1 MDILVY
7 TLKSAAYA
15 LTEPYWAFQLAVLAY
30 ILYRKNL
37 KTALIQKMVMGQSI
51 DGPFVLTISQ
61 VVIGIFAGTAASI
74 IMSYLGVVFDET
86 SMVDLIFLLTILVLF
101 YNPRFVS
108 IAYSG
113 AILCILSLMLGY
125 AAALTHNQALDIL
138 KMDVPAVMTM
148 VAVIQLVEGML
159 ILLDGRRGSVPVF
172 TNREGTVMGG
182 FILQRYWIAPVALLI
197 MLHDPALAVS
207 QSSVPTPQWWPL
219 IGSSI
224 PADVLRNAVLMII
237 PFYGIMGY
245 NTITFTMDRKRKT
258 LESGAFK
265 IIYSL
270 VIFGLA
276 QAALANKIVEVS
288 LPVLAVAIHEGWV
301 ILQRK
306 RELGG
311 KPKYVSSEEGIMVLE
326 VLPESPAAEMGIR
339 SGDMLLAINDSKIE
353 DEKMLTETLSQYPN
367 FIWFSLKRENGRQ
380 EQVSYDKMFRGK
392 QLGLLLVPKGMPDDT
407 MVIKFDDSI
416 LSKAMNKI
424 KNRENDK

>member
-30 ILYRKNL
+30 ILHRKNI
-37 KTALIQKMVMGQSI
+37 KTAMIQKMVMGQSI
-51 DGPFVLTISQ
+51 DKPFVLTASQ

-86 SMVDLIFLLTILVLF
+86 SMVDLIFLATILFLF
-101 YNPRFVS
+101 YNPRFAS

-113 AILCILSLMLGY
+113 AILCIFSLMLGY
-125 AAALTHNQALDIL
+125 AAASTHNQAWDIL
-138 KMDVPAVMTM
+138 KMDIPAVMTM
-148 VAVIQLVEGML
+148 VAVIQLMEGIL

-172 TNREGTVMGG
+172 AKREGTVTGG
-182 FILQRYWIAPVALLI
+182 FILQRYWIAPVALLF

-207 QSSVPTPQWWPL
+207 QSAVSMPQWWPL
-219 IGSSI
+219 VKSSI
-224 PADVLRNAVLMII
+224 PADVLRDAVLMII

-245 NTITFTMDRKRKT
+245 NTITFTMDRKKKV

-265 IIYSL
+265 IVYSL

-276 QAALANKIVEVS
+276 QVALTNKVVEVS
-288 LPVLAVAIHEGWV
+288 LPVLAVAMHEGWV
-301 ILQRK
+301 ILQRN

-311 KPKYVSSEEGIMVLE
+311 KPKYVSGEEGVMVLE
-326 VLPESPAAEMGIR
+326 VLPGSPAAEMGIK
-339 SGDMLLAINDSKIE
+339 SGDMLLRINDSKIE
-353 DEKMLTETLSQYPN
+353 DEKMLMETLRQGPN
-367 FIWFSLKRENGRQ
+367 YIWFSLKRENGKQ
-380 EQVSYDKMFRGK
+380 EQVSYDKMFQDK

-407 MVIKFDDSI
+407 MVIKFDDNV
-416 LSKAMNKI
+416 LGKAMNKI